1 MRYKS
6 VVEPMKML
14 KKFALPLK
22 SIWIDFSCRSIDL
35 WYEVT
40 GPFVRAWW
48 RFKHWK
54 RRRNP
59 ELVELD
65 AFRELLEIERRLKD
79 YPNAK
84 PLLERANE
92 LYKITGQADKCCQC
106 VSVANTNFQCQ

>member
-1 MRYKS
+1 
-6 VVEPMKML
+6 MKML

-22 SIWIDFSCRSIDL
+22 SIWIDFSCRSIDV

-48 RFKHWK
+48 RFEHWK

-65 AFRELLEIERRLKD
+65 AFRELSEIERKLKD

-84 PLLERANE
+84 PLLIWLPKLLTAFRA
-92 LYKITGQADKCCQC
+92 LFITEVKPLSCADNL
-106 VSVANTNFQCQ
+106 ALTE